1 MDTRPFSG
9 TAFTD
14 YRRTNAAFRTRTRTV
29 TMGRAGGAAA
39 TCYTAGPSRLRTAT
53 SRTFSNAV
61 DSRYGRHAMSA
72 MRDMLEAVQLSA
84 SPNPLV
90 FQQRLG
96 QAVRNAGRD
105 TRSFAVLVLAIDGIE
120 DVEEQYGHR
129 TAERL
134 LQSVGT
140 RLQAAVRDTDLVA
153 RIGEEEFG
161 VLLHDVSA
169 VDAGKVSCR
178 LGEALTQLFVVNG
191 HRVRVSV
198 RTGLSLYPGQ
208 GCDGQTLL
216 RQAAADV
223 GVVL

>member
-1 MDTRPFSG
+1 LDTISFPVTS
-9 TAFTD
+9 FTD
-14 YRRTNAAFRTRTRTV
+14 YRRRNAAYGATHQTLAA
-29 TMGRAGGAAA
+29 GRAGGTAA
-39 TCYTAGPSRLRTAT
+39 TCYAAGPSRLRTAA
-53 SRTFSNAV
+53 SRTFSNVV
-61 DSRYGRHAMSA
+61 DGRYGRHAMSS

-96 QAVRNAGRD
+96 QAVREAARD
-105 TRSFAVLVLAIDGIE
+105 TRSFAVLVLAIDGSE
-120 DVEEQYGHR
+120 DVGEQYGHR

-208 GCDGQTLL
+208 GCDAQTLL
-216 RQAAADV
+216 RQAAAEV
-223 GVVL
+223 GIVL

>member
-1 MDTRPFSG
+1 MDTRPYSG

-14 YRRTNAAFRTRTRTV
+14 YRRANTAFRTRTRTV
-29 TMGRAGGAAA
+29 TTGRAGGAAA
-39 TCYTAGPSRLRTAT
+39 TCYAAGPSRLGAAG
-53 SRTFSNAV
+53 SRTFNNVVAA
-61 DSRYGRHAMSA
+61 RYGGQALSSI
-72 MRDMLEAVQLSA
+72 RDVLEAVQLSA

-169 VDAGKVSCR
+169 VDAGKVSGR

-216 RQAAADV
+216 RLAAAEV
-223 GVVL
+223 GIVL